1 MDIVQNILNIAKE
14 NHMTNQ
20 QLCKLLQT
28 NPNKIYDW
36 KRGKSKP
43 SADDLYII
51 AQYFNVSA
59 DSLLGR
65 SDKIKSTDDS
75 GYDQLDDID
84 KAEIRGMIR
93 QMLKADKYKEEL
105 PQYIESKVAA
115 RGGGVMTHTMTKEE
129 LEKANAETTEFEG
142 FDELQK
148 F

>member
-93 QMLKADKYKEEL
+93 QMLKADKYQKT
-105 PQYIESKVAA
+105 PTYTIPVAA
-115 RGGGVMTHTMTKEE
+115 RGPLSEDAVLTDE
-129 LEKANAETTEFEG
+129 EKAAA
-142 FDELQK
+142 DAKHPDLA
-148 F
+148 